1 MSGASSRGES
11 EELSV
16 VTTTDGLALAVT
28 ATGPEDAPTL
38 VCVHGYPDNRT
49 VWSGIARQLG
59 DRYRVVTYD
68 VRGTGNSQAPRTRSG
83 YCLDQLA
90 ADLAAVIE
98 AVSPDRPVH
107 LLGHDWGSIQT
118 WHAVT
123 GDGPSSRAASFTSI
137 AGPCLDLA
145 ALWMAGQGRERTA
158 PMIKQVLSSAYIGW
172 FHLPWLPEAVWKSS
186 IGAGLARLI
195 GVIGAAGAEVL
206 PDGSPRPQ
214 RDLVNGLEM
223 YRANM
228 REHLGR
234 PRPRRTSVPVQVLTP
249 TRDAFVTAALQ
260 ESARLGAAD
269 VRILPVVGGH
279 WIVRDRPAVIAG
291 LVDEHVRAVS
301 DRTEDDPAARKAEK
315 EEAAR
320 AELVVITGAG
330 SGIGRAT
337 AIEYAARG
345 ATVVIADRDSGGAE
359 RTARQVDL
367 VGGRG
372 IAHRLDVTDP
382 GDWREF
388 AAWVR
393 EMHGVPDVLIN
404 NAGMG
409 MGGGF
414 LDTSVNDWKA
424 IIDVNLW
431 GVIHGCR
438 EFGAMMRERGTGGQ
452 IVNISSAAAFLP
464 SRTMPAYGT
473 TKAAV
478 LALSESLRG
487 DFARYGIGVTAVCP
501 GFVNTG
507 ISRSTRY
514 VGTDRQTEE
523 QAQRAASGLYARRDF
538 SPDRVARAIV
548 RAADRNS
555 PVVAVTAEARLGM
568 RLHAVAPGVLR
579 AIARADLTPN

>member
-1 MSGASSRGES
+1 MSGSNGTQRES
-11 EELSV
+11 ETFT
-16 VTTTDGLALAVT
+16 VTTTDGLFLAAA
-28 ATGPEDAPTL
+28 ATGPVGAPTL
-38 VCVHGYPDNRT
+38 VCIHGYPDNRN
-49 VWSGIARQLG
+49 VWDGIAGELSG
-59 DRYRVVTYD
+59 RYRVVTYD
-68 VRGTGNSQAPRTRSG
+68 VRGAGDSEAPPTRSG
-83 YCLDQLA
+83 YTNDQLA
-90 ADLAAVIE
+90 ADLDAVIE
-98 AVSPDRPVH
+98 VVSPDRPVH

-123 GDGPSSRAASFTSI
+123 GDGPSSRAASYTSI
-137 AGPCLDLA
+137 SGPCLDLA
-145 ALWMAGQGRERTA
+145 ALWMAGQGRERTT
-158 PMIKQVLSSAYIGW
+158 PMIKQSLSSAYIGW
-172 FHLPWLPEAVWKSS
+172 FHVPWLPEALWRSAVGTRISRAIGS
-186 IGAGLARLI
+186 PGAGARHP
-195 GVIGAAGAEVL
+195 E
-206 PDGSPRPQ
+206 
-214 RDLVNGLEM
+214 RDFINGLEM

-228 REHLGR
+228 RRHLGH
-234 PRPRRTSVPVQVLTP
+234 PRHRHTSVPVQVLTP

-260 ESARLGAAD
+260 ESARLGAD
-269 VRILPVVGGH
+269 DIRILPVVGGH
-279 WIVRDRPAVIAG
+279 WIVRERPAVIAA
-291 LVDEHVRAVS
+291 LVDEHIRAVAS
-301 DRTEDDPAARKAEK
+301 RTEAPPATGATDVRVAG
-315 EEAAR
+315 R
-320 AELVVITGAG
+320 GELVVITGAG

-345 ATVVIADRDSGGAE
+345 ATVVIADRDAGGAE
-359 RTARQVDL
+359 RTSRQVGL

-382 GDWREF
+382 SGWREF
-388 AAWVR
+388 AAWVG
-393 EMHGVPDVLIN
+393 ENHGVPDVLIN

-414 LDTSVNDWKA
+414 LETSVEDWKA

-514 VGTDRQTEE
+514 VGMDRQTEE
-523 QAQRAASGLYARRDF
+523 RAQRAASGLYARRDF
-538 SPDRVARAIV
+538 SPDRAARAIV

-555 PVVAVTAEARLGM
+555 PVVPVTAEARLGM
-568 RLHAVAPGVLR
+568 RLHAIAPGVLR

>member
-1 MSGASSRGES
+1 MSGASSRGGS

-28 ATGPEDAPTL
+28 ATGPKDAPTL
-38 VCVHGYPDNRT
+38 VCVHGYPDNRSIWDGI
-49 VWSGIARQLG
+49 VGELSG
-59 DRYRVVTYD
+59 RYRVVTYD
-68 VRGTGNSQAPRTRSG
+68 VRGAGNSQAPRTRSG
-83 YCLDQLA
+83 YGLDQLS
-90 ADLAAVIE
+90 ADLDAVIE
-98 AVSPDRPVH
+98 AVCPDRPVH

-123 GDGPSSRAASFTSI
+123 GDGPSARAASFTSI
-137 AGPCLDLA
+137 SGPSLDLA
-145 ALWMAGQGRERTA
+145 ALWMAGRGRERTV
-158 PMIKQVLSSAYIGW
+158 PMIRQSLSSAYIGW
-172 FHLPWLPEAVWKSS
+172 FHVPWLPEAMWRSAVGTRIGRA
-186 IGAGLARLI
+186 IGAI
-195 GVIGAAGAEVL
+195 
-206 PDGSPRPQ
+206 GSPGEGGLHRE
-214 RDLVNGLEM
+214 RDFINGLQM

-260 ESARLGAAD
+260 ESARLGAD
-269 VRILPVVGGH
+269 DIRILPVVGGH
-279 WIVRDRPAVIAG
+279 WIVRDRPAVVAA
-291 LVDEHVRAVS
+291 LVDEHIRAVAG
-301 DRTEDDPAARKAEK
+301 RTEAPPATGATDDGDAIRG
-315 EEAAR
+315 
-320 AELVVITGAG
+320 ELVVITGAG

-345 ATVVIADRDSGGAE
+345 ATVVIADRDAGGAE
-359 RTARQVDL
+359 RTARQVGL

-382 GDWREF
+382 GGWREF

-414 LDTSVNDWKA
+414 LDTSVEDWKA

-438 EFGAMMRERGTGGQ
+438 EFGAMMRDRGTGGQ

-487 DFARYGIGVTAVCP
+487 DLARYGIGVTAVCP

-514 VGTDRQTEE
+514 VGMDRQTEE
-523 QAQRAASGLYARRDF
+523 RTQRAASRLYARRGY

>member
-1 MSGASSRGES
+1 MSSGNDTQREI
-11 EELSV
+11 ETFT
-16 VTTTDGLALAVT
+16 VTTTDGLSLAVA
-28 ATGPEDAPTL
+28 ATGPAGAPTL
-38 VCVHGYPDNRT
+38 VCIHGYPDNPW
-49 VWSGIARQLG
+49 VWDGIARELSG
-59 DRYRVVTYD
+59 RYRVVTYD
-68 VRGTGNSQAPRTRSG
+68 VRGAGASEAPPARSG
-83 YCLDQLA
+83 YTNDQLA
-90 ADLAAVIE
+90 ADLDAVIE

-137 AGPCLDLA
+137 SGPCLDLA
-145 ALWMAGQGRERTA
+145 ALWMAGQGRERTT
-158 PMIKQVLSSAYIGW
+158 PMIKQALSSAYIGF
-172 FHLPWLPEAVWKSS
+172 FHVPWLPEALWRSAVGTRIGRALGAIGSP
-186 IGAGLARLI
+186 GAGARH
-195 GVIGAAGAEVL
+195 AE
-206 PDGSPRPQ
+206 
-214 RDLVNGLEM
+214 RDFINGLEM

-228 REHLGR
+228 RRHLGH
-234 PRPRRTSVPVQVLTP
+234 PRRRRTSVPVQVLTP

-260 ESARLGAAD
+260 ESARLGAD
-269 VRILPVVGGH
+269 DIRILPVVGGH
-279 WIVRDRPAVIAG
+279 WIVRDRPAVIAA
-291 LVDEHVRAVS
+291 LVDEHIRAV
-301 DRTEDDPAARKAEK
+301 AARTKAPP
-315 EEAAR
+315 ATGATDDR
-320 AELVVITGAG
+320 DADRGELVVITGAG

-345 ATVVIADRDSGGAE
+345 ATVVIADRDTGGAE

-367 VGGRG
+367 VGGTG

-382 GDWREF
+382 DGWREF

-393 EMHGVPDVLIN
+393 ESHGVPDVLIN

-414 LDTSVNDWKA
+414 LDTSVEDWKA

-487 DFARYGIGVTAVCP
+487 DFARYGIGVTAVGP

-514 VGTDRQTEE
+514 VGMDRQSEE
-523 QAQRAASGLYARRDF
+523 RTQRAASGLYARRDF
-538 SPDRVARAIV
+538 SPERVARAIV

-555 PVVAVTAEARLGM
+555 PVVPVTAEARLGM
-568 RLHAVAPGVLR
+568 RLHAIAPGVLR